1 LKLIK
6 ILYCAVKV
14 SGKGV
19 KKTGKTR
26 VVAGAL
32 SEKKSENELSGSLA
46 RLGLYRWLL
55 WVVIVYIL
63 YNHPQLCAVGVGSA
77 TICIAQV

>member
-26 VVAGAL
+26 VVAG
-32 SEKKSENELSGSLA
+32 GSI
-46 RLGLYRWLL
+46 RKIRK
-55 WVVIVYIL
+55 
-63 YNHPQLCAVGVGSA
+63 
-77 TICIAQV
+77 